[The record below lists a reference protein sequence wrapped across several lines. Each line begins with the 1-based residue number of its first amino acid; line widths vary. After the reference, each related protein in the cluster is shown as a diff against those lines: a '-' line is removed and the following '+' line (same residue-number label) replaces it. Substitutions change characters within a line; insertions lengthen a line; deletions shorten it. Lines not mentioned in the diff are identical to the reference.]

1 MEYKD
6 ANYLTTCSRYFEK
19 IDRLVQYLGN
29 YLSIGEN
36 FIVLCERKVG
46 LIPSSKN
53 SPFVPSYPPLSQ
65 VSRLYG
71 IQYSWKDCT
80 EVYIYRENPYLKIKL
95 K

>member
-1 MEYKD
+1 MRLTWDTFMEYKD

-46 LIPSSKN
+46 LIASSKN

-71 IQYSWKDCT
+71 T
-80 EVYIYRENPYLKIKL
+80 FEGM
-95 K
+95 